1 MAEYK
6 RGSMDIAEQERT
18 FGAFVTYMM
27 RVAIATIAFLL
38 LLGFING

>member
-18 FGAFVTYMM
+18 FGIFVTYVM

-38 LLGFING
+38 LLAIING